1 MTDRH
6 AGTNMRSMMVRVHLA
21 CEDKYQLFGLLTVIH
36 LTMESDFEVIINCG
50 TPGRLGSL

>member
-36 LTMESDFEVIINCG
+36 LTTESDFEVIINCG